1 MVSAEGPDLP
11 RSALGLGPEGGCVGD
26 APRPRWL
33 SLAPQPDCFRQVGGL
48 LGWGLGAGLRTS
60 WAHPHVTLHQK

>member
-11 RSALGLGPEGGCVGD
+11 RSALGLGPEGSCAGD

-33 SLAPQPDCFRQVGGL
+33 SLAPQPDRFRQVGGL
-48 LGWGLGAGLRTS
+48 LGWAWVLA
-60 WAHPHVTLHQK
+60 